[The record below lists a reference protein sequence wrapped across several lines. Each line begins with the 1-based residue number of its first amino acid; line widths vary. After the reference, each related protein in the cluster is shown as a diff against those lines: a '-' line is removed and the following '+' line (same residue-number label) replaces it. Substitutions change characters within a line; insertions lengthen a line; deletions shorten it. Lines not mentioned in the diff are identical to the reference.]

1 VSVWLYVYTH
11 TYFINVY
18 TPSHITHTHTHP
30 KCIHTNTRADAA
42 LRQRVLSRLPLLLL
56 QSAEVKHEADGD
68 VRGRT
73 SHTSQRPWITEDMNI
88 EPTHQA
94 HTPKK
99 ILGSAVQFK
108 TTIAPPLSPFLP
120 PPSTAAMQV
129 GSLTAERRQK
139 FTGWRTERVAT
150 VTPAIG
156 FFLAQNSNAQCRPF
170 DMACKQEKVEV
181 VDIAARNMIKTCV
194 NVKVGDMLNWT
205 FAVKDLDVKFNVKLR
220 KTAESGGKVRVV
232 GVIEEEQLVKAAKV
246 DANSLAEGTWTCK
259 EAGQVEVCWDNS
271 YSILRSKTIAYRTW
285 IVKSHESSQPP
296 QVQNSLAEDAWTTSV
311 EEAPES
317 DVPAQR
323 KQEAKAAAAA
333 KDAEAKRKE
342 EKERT
347 SSSVSSMSTFSA
359 YSETVRNDRL
369 LSRDDNRQR
378 QAALTQRQAV
388 PSTPRTAVPGA
399 MSRVVEWLV
408 PVQAVQ
414 HIPSPAPPPGP
425 PPPNALVFLHHFA
438 CFLAA

>member
-1 VSVWLYVYTH
+1 MCCA
-11 TYFINVY
+11 
-18 TPSHITHTHTHP
+18 P

-56 QSAEVKHEADGD
+56 PSAEVKPEADGD

-88 EPTHQA
+88 EPTPHT
-94 HTPKK
+94 HTPKNL
-99 ILGSAVQFK
+99 LGSAKSSASAVQFK

-139 FTGWRTERVAT
+139 FTGWITERVAT
-150 VTPAIG
+150 VTPGIG

-205 FAVKDLDVKFNVKLR
+205 FAVKDLDVKFSVKLR

-311 EEAPES
+311 EAAPDS

-342 EKERT
+342 AEEKT
-347 SSSVSSMSTFSA
+347 ASSVSSVSTFSA

-369 LSRDDNRQR
+369 LSRDDRLR
-378 QAALTQRQAV
+378 QAALTQRQVV

-399 MSRVVEWLV
+399 MSRVVDWLV
-408 PVQAVQ
+408 PVHAVH

-438 CFLAA
+438 CFLAS